1 MDKLT
6 NIKTSILTFLGIA
19 GAFIA
24 NLLGGWDTALQTLML
39 FMAIDYVMG
48 LVLAGVF
55 HNSRKTDSGT
65 LESMAGWK
73 GIVKKG
79 ITLLIVLVAAQLDLL
94 MDIDYVRYAA
104 IIAFIVNELLSIVE
118 NAGLMGVK
126 IPQKLIDAIDILKKE
141 NSNVNEVE

>member
-6 NIKTSILTFLGIA
+6 SVKTGALTVIGII
-19 GAFIA
+19 GGFITG
-24 NLLGGWDTALQTLML
+24 LLGGWDTALQTLVM
-39 FMAIDYVMG
+39 FMGIDYVMG

-55 HNSRKTDSGT
+55 HKSNKTATGT

-73 GIVKKG
+73 GICKKG

-104 IIAFIVNELLSIVE
+104 IIAFIVNELLSIIE
-118 NAGLMGVK
+118 NAGLMG
-126 IPQKLIDAIDILKKE
+126 IPIPTIIVNAIDILKKQKDK
-141 NSNVNEVE
+141 EVKE

>member
-19 GAFIA
+19 GAFIV